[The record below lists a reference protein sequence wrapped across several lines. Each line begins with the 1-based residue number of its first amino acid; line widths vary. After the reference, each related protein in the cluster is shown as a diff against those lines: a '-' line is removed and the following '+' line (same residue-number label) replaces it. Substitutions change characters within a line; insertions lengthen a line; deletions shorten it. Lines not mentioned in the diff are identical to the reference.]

1 MVATFRDDFRR
12 KKDKASFFYVYFL
25 STLSS
30 GSQLDLQ
37 LEIWMAL
44 SSIDHLGENW
54 KPQLQMN
61 RHLSFYNYHPY
72 MLDFLSL
79 SIF

>member
-1 MVATFRDDFRR
+1 MVATFRADR
-12 KKDKASFFYVYFL
+12 KKNKAPFFYVYFL
-25 STLSS
+25 LTTLSS
-30 GSQLDLQ
+30 SSQLDLQ
-37 LEIWMAL
+37 LEIWMPL

-54 KPQLQMN
+54 KPLLQMN
-61 RHLSFYNYHPY
+61 RHLRFYNYHPY